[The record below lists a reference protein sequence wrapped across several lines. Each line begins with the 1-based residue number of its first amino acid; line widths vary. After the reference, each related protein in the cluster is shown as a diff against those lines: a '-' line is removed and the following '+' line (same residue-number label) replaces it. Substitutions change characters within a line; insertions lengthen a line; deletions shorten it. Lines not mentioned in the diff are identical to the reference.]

1 MKNILF
7 LFPIMILTISKC
19 WSFDFTEVDKGM
31 YVHFGTQEDTN
42 SENIG
47 DIANIGFIIGTKS
60 IAVIDAG
67 ASVKIG
73 KAMLKKIKKTSK
85 LPISHIIITHSHPDH
100 FLGTEA
106 LIADNPI
113 IIGHENLNRSLINNF
128 DFYKAL
134 QFNLTKDESLKTTN
148 LILANKF
155 VKKNQTLKI
164 NLGGRNLIIRAW
176 SSGHTDNDLSIYDEN
191 SKIFWSENIFVDRI
205 PSIRASILG
214 WRKNL
219 SEIQKLDINKIVP
232 GHGPVIS
239 KIEAIS
245 PMIDYLDELISEV
258 RFFHENNKSLDYVL
272 KNINQ
277 ENKQGWLLY
286 DEYHMSNTTKAFTEL
301 EWE

>member
-1 MKNILF
+1 MNLIF
-7 LFPIMILTISKC
+7 SKC
-19 WSFDFTEVDKGM
+19 WSLDFTEVDEGI
-31 YVHFGTQEDTN
+31 YVHFGTQEDSN
-42 SENIG
+42 SVNIG

-73 KAMLKKIKKTSK
+73 KAMLKKIEETSK

-106 LIADNPI
+106 LISDNPV

-128 DFYKAL
+128 DFYKTL

-155 VKKNQTLKI
+155 VKKNETLKI
-164 NLGGRNLIIRAW
+164 NLGDRNLIIRAW
-176 SSGHTDNDLSIYDEN
+176 SSGHTDNDLSIYDET

-219 SEIQKLDINKIVP
+219 SEIQKLDIDKIVP
-232 GHGPVIS
+232 GHGPVIT
-239 KIEAIS
+239 KTEAIA
-245 PMIDYLDELISEV
+245 PMIDYLDQLISEI
-258 RFFHENNKSLDYVL
+258 RSFHKNNKSLDYVL
-272 KNINQ
+272 KNISQ

-286 DEYHMSNTTKAFTEL
+286 DEYHMGNTTKAFTEL